1 MTSFCHAFSI
11 MKRLLSLTVF
21 LSLSLAA
28 CGTDTTGLSADSSRG
43 PAGNPNS
50 AVTVTEFGDLQCPA
64 CRSAHT
70 LLEKPLIEK
79 YGSQVRF
86 DFLHFPLQ
94 TIHPYALKL
103 AEASEC
109 AADQEKFWEFLDV
122 AYERQSELETLGGSA
137 AATWAGTLG
146 IDMDL
151 FSRCKDSRIKK
162 DTVLADYDQG
172 IKLGVQGTPTY
183 FVNGQ
188 KTEATL
194 QSLSAAIEKELSGA
208 ANKF

>member
-1 MTSFCHAFSI
+1 

-21 LSLSLAA
+21 LTLSLAA

-122 AYERQSELETLGGSA
+122 AYERQSELETLGGNR
-137 AATWAGTLG
+137 GRNRFG
-146 IDMDL
+146 
-151 FSRCKDSRIKK
+151 
-162 DTVLADYDQG
+162 
-172 IKLGVQGTPTY
+172 
-183 FVNGQ
+183 
-188 KTEATL
+188 E
-194 QSLSAAIEKELSGA
+194 
-208 ANKF
+208 